1 MQANSH
7 FEPNGRDTTA
17 TTNGHTPSTNGH
29 AATNGHTPSTNGHAA
44 TNGHVP
50 AANGHRA
57 MNGMAA
63 SADDHVAPLNGTA
76 TQPPRTGNICERLY
90 YTSTRAPEF
99 IDITDDVREVLAR
112 SAVQHGFVVVFSR
125 HTTAAIRINEAE
137 PLLIEDMECMLARIA
152 PSGVYYRHNDL
163 TIRTVNLTEDEDL
176 NGHSHCQHLL
186 MGASEMVPCADGELL
201 LGGWQR
207 IFLVELDCAREREV
221 IVQVVGSA

>member
-1 MQANSH
+1 MQAKSRYGA
-7 FEPNGRDTTA
+7 PDAQTA
-17 TTNGHTPSTNGH
+17 ASTNGH
-29 AATNGHTPSTNGHAA
+29 SPATDGQPRPNDG
-44 TNGHVP
+44 V
-50 AANGHRA
+50 
-57 MNGMAA
+57 AA
-63 SADDHVAPLNGTA
+63 SKNGNGAHPL
-76 TQPPRTGNICERLY
+76 RTGNICERLY

-112 SAVQHGFVVVFSR
+112 SEVQHGFVVVFSR

-152 PSGVYYRHNDL
+152 PAGVYYRHNDL
-163 TIRTVNLTEDEDL
+163 TIRTVNLTENEDL

-186 MGASEMVPCADGELL
+186 MGASEMVPCADGELM

>member
-1 MQANSH
+1 MLRVKV
-7 FEPNGRDTTA
+7 EPGAIGT
-17 TTNGHTPSTNGH
+17 
-29 AATNGHTPSTNGHAA
+29 ATNGHTNGNGAHAPHA
-44 TNGHVP
+44 VH
-50 AANGHRA
+50 A
-57 MNGMAA
+57 
-63 SADDHVAPLNGTA
+63 
-76 TQPPRTGNICERLY
+76 CERLFY
-90 YTSTRAPEF
+90 RSTRAPEF

-112 SAVQHGFVVVFSR
+112 SGMVHGFVVVFSR

-137 PLLIEDMECMLARIA
+137 PLLIEDMECMLARLA

-186 MGASEMVPCADGELL
+186 MGASEAVPCMDGALM

-221 IVQVVGSA
+221 IVQVTGSA

>member
-1 MQANSH
+1 M
-7 FEPNGRDTTA
+7 
-17 TTNGHTPSTNGH
+17 PSTNGH
-29 AATNGHTPSTNGHAA
+29 APSSEAPAASNGHIASANGHLPATNGHGPA

-50 AANGHRA
+50 VTNGHAPATNGHAAAANG
-57 MNGMAA
+57 NGL
-63 SADDHVAPLNGTA
+63 HPLA
-76 TQPPRTGNICERLY
+76 TGHLCERLS

-99 IDITDDVREVLAR
+99 IDITDDVRGVLGR
-112 SAVQHGFVVVFSR
+112 SGVRHGFVVVFSR

-163 TIRTVNLTEDEDL
+163 TIRTVNLTEDEDM

>member
-1 MQANSH
+1 MLRVQVERGAIS
-7 FEPNGRDTTA
+7 
-17 TTNGHTPSTNGH
+17 TNGHTNG
-29 AATNGHTPSTNGHAA
+29 NGAH
-44 TNGHVP
+44 P
-50 AANGHRA
+50 ARSVH
-57 MNGMAA
+57 
-63 SADDHVAPLNGTA
+63 S
-76 TQPPRTGNICERLY
+76 CERLL

-112 SAVQHGFVVVFSR
+112 SGVVHGFVVVFSR

-186 MGASEMVPCADGELL
+186 MGASEAIPCMDGGLL
-201 LGGWQR
+201 LGTWQR